1 MNIVL
6 IGYRGAGKS
15 TVGRRLAA
23 MTEKEF
29 VDTDVLVEERQGEAI
44 SKIVESLGWDH
55 FRAMEK
61 RIVEEISRGDGLV
74 IAAGGGVV
82 LDPENVIS
90 LKKNGLIIWLKAAG
104 QVLCKRMDLDPRTK
118 ASRPTLTGKGTL
130 EELEEIMA
138 NREPFYERAADI
150 RFDTADLGVEEV
162 VESILSI
169 IGNRMGD

>member
-15 TVGRRLAA
+15 TVGRRVAEL
-23 MTEKEF
+23 TQKEF
-29 VDTDVLVEERQGEAI
+29 VDTDDLLEERQGAGI
-44 SKIVESLGWDH
+44 SEIVESLGWDH
-55 FRAMEK
+55 FRAVEK

-82 LDPENVIS
+82 LDPVNVIS
-90 LKKNGLIIWLKAAG
+90 LKKNGLIIWLKADR
-104 QVLCKRMDLDPRTK
+104 QVLYRRMDLDPRTK
-118 ASRPTLTGKGTL
+118 ASRPTLTGKGPL

-138 NREPFYERAADI
+138 YREPFYEQAADI
-150 RFDTADLGVEEV
+150 QFDTADLGVEEV
-162 VESILSI
+162 AESILLI